1 MESAFSQLRLL
12 LFLNCIRAFPIEQV
26 VNYKHPA
33 GLKEKERTSQCPPR
47 GNAPAVAEA
56 TLASAAAVALTTV
69 EETPLLLDFG
79 AKTEAAFAF
88 PAVRDREMRD
98 GIARARGARGERLD
112 GAIRVEDAADE
123 DDDDEDEAR
132 PPQEAA
138 AAARAAI
145 VFFFLACC

>member
-1 MESAFSQLRLL
+1 M
-12 LFLNCIRAFPIEQV
+12 
-26 VNYKHPA
+26 
-33 GLKEKERTSQCPPR
+33 
-47 GNAPAVAEA
+47 AEA

-69 EETPLLLDFG
+69 EETPLLLNFG
-79 AKTEAAFAF
+79 AKTEAEFAF
-88 PAVRDREMRD
+88 PAVGDREMRE

-112 GAIRVEDAADE
+112 GASRVEDDAHEDDE

-145 VFFFLACC
+145 IFSFSLAAEDK